1 MASKNTFRLMTKRG
15 EVYWVQLDPTVGSE
29 INKTRPCVVLSVNPI
44 NTARRSV
51 VVVPLTS
58 RGPER
63 LPLVVELDSAQSFVV
78 CDQIRAVSKTRL
90 GRQQGTLS
98 NEDLLKLETNLRTV
112 LGL

>member
-1 MASKNTFRLMTKRG
+1 MLKRG
-15 EVYWVQLDPTVGSE
+15 EIYWVRLNPTVGSE

-44 NTARRSV
+44 NKVRKSV

-63 LPLVVELDSAQSFVV
+63 LPLVVGLQESGSFAV
-78 CDQIRAVSKTRL
+78 CDQIRTVAKERI
-90 GRQQGTLS
+90 GRAEGQLS
-98 NEDLLKLETNLRTV
+98 NDDLTKLEVNLRTV

>member
-1 MASKNTFRLMTKRG
+1 MPKRG
-15 EVYWVQLDPTVGSE
+15 EIYWVRLDPTVGSE

-44 NTARRSV
+44 NSVRKSV

-63 LPLVVELDSAQSFVV
+63 LPLVVGLQESESFAV
-78 CDQIRAVSKTRL
+78 CDQIRTVAKQRI
-90 GRQQGTLS
+90 GRAEGQLS
-98 NEDLLKLETNLRTV
+98 NDDLTKLEVNLRTV

>member
-1 MASKNTFRLMTKRG
+1 MTTFLHMLKRG
-15 EVYWVQLDPTVGSE
+15 EIYWVRLDPTEGSE

-44 NTARRSV
+44 NNVRKTV

-63 LPLVVELDSAQSFVV
+63 LPLVVGLQDSESFAV
-78 CDQIRAVSKTRL
+78 CDQIRAVAKRRL
-90 GRQQGTLS
+90 GRADGQLS
-98 NEDLLKLETNLRTV
+98 NDDLTKLEVSLRTV

>member
-1 MASKNTFRLMTKRG
+1 MLKRG
-15 EVYWVQLDPTVGSE
+15 EIYWVRLDPTVGSE

-44 NTARRSV
+44 NNVRKSV

-63 LPLVVELDSAQSFVV
+63 LPLVVGLQESRSFAV
-78 CDQIRAVSKTRL
+78 CDQIRTVAKQRI
-90 GRQQGTLS
+90 GQANGQLS
-98 NEDLLKLETNLRTV
+98 NDDLMKLEMNLRTV

>member
-1 MASKNTFRLMTKRG
+1 MLKRG
-15 EVYWVQLDPTVGSE
+15 EIYWVRLNPTVGSE

-44 NTARRSV
+44 NNVRKSV

-63 LPLVVELDSAQSFVV
+63 LPLVVGLQASKSFAV
-78 CDQIRAVSKTRL
+78 CDQIRTVARQRIGRSQGRL
-90 GRQQGTLS
+90 S
-98 NEDLLKLETNLRTV
+98 SDDLTKLEVNLRTV

>member
-1 MASKNTFRLMTKRG
+1 MLKRG
-15 EVYWVQLDPTVGSE
+15 EIYWVQLDPTVGSE

-44 NTARRSV
+44 NNVRKSV

-63 LPLVVELDSAQSFVV
+63 LPLVVGLRVQASESFAV
-78 CDQIRAVSKTRL
+78 CDQIRTVARQRIGRAQGRL
-90 GRQQGTLS
+90 S
-98 NEDLLKLETNLRTV
+98 SDDLTKLEVSLRTV